1 MLQMPEDVITL
12 RWLIILNLTGWF
24 ARGHSLCFAIDF
36 LNFNLLDCIA
46 DIEEQK
52 ACKGMCYAF
61 PEYCLWGG

>member
-1 MLQMPEDVITL
+1 MGLYVDMVYV
-12 RWLIILNLTGWF
+12 
-24 ARGHSLCFAIDF
+24 FAIDF